1 MKYLVFLPVLFFSF
15 FGQAQGKKVTLEDM
29 WKKGTFSGDYV
40 RGFSSMQ
47 DGEHYTEIEDGEL
60 VKKSF
65 ATGKKVSTFDFYKT
79 LSYDGA
85 ELNISSFKFN
95 ETEDKMLIFTER
107 ESIYR
112 RSALYRVFVYD
123 LNKKELSLVS
133 EDKILH
139 ATFSPQSDK
148 VAFVKDNDLYY
159 LNLNTQETTR
169 ITNDGST
176 NIINGNCDWVYEEEF
191 GFTKAFEWSPDGKFL
206 AFYRFDQSQVPEFTM
221 MYFRHLKQKKLY
233 PEKYEFKYPKAGD
246 PNSTLKI
253 GLYNLS
259 NNRTEYSTFKEEY
272 IPRIKWTNYDNRL
285 VVYTLNRHQNELKF
299 YAVNP
304 NNVSDKEI
312 IYSEKNKYYIDIND
326 NITFL
331 KDQNEFLYTSEKSG
345 YNHIYCH
352 NVDKNKSK
360 QITKGEWE
368 VTNLHGVDEENKII
382 YYTSA
387 ENSPLE
393 RNLYR
398 ISMNGR
404 GKKNLTPEQG
414 YHSISFSKKFKYF
427 VDNFSTIKKPS
438 VFTMKDNKGNDIRTL
453 KDNAELKQTMRAYE
467 LGPIDLIK
475 VPLNKDLTLNGWMIK
490 PKVMEAGK
498 KYPLIMFQ
506 YSGPGSQQVA
516 NRFSGGNFWWYQM
529 LASQGYIVA
538 CVDGRGTGFRGEEFK
553 KMTYQQLG
561 KYESDDQI
569 AAAKYFG
576 ELDFVDKDRIGIWG
590 WSYGGYMS
598 SICIA
603 KGADVFKSAI
613 AVAPVTNWRYYDN
626 IYTERY
632 MRTPQENPDGYDDN
646 SPINMVDKIKGNY
659 LLIHGSGDDNV
670 HYQNT
675 MEMINALIAA
685 DVEYDT
691 EIYPNRN
698 HGIYG
703 GNTRY
708 HLYKKMTK
716 FWLENL

>member
-1 MKYLVFLPVLFFSF
+1 MKYLVFLPVLFLSLFAN
-15 FGQAQGKKVTLEDM
+15 AQNKKVTLEDL
-29 WKKGTFSGDYV
+29 WKRGTFQADYV

-65 ATGKKVSTFDFYKT
+65 ASGKKVNTYKFYKD
-79 LSYDGA
+79 LSYKGK
-85 ELNISSFKFN
+85 ELKVSSFKFN
-95 ETEDKMLIFTER
+95 DTEDKMLIYTER

-112 RSALYRVFVYD
+112 RSALYKVYMYD
-123 LNKKELSLVS
+123 LNKKELSLIS
-133 EDKILH
+133 EDKVLH

-148 VAFVKDNDLYY
+148 VAYVKDNNLYIR
-159 LNLNTQETTR
+159 LL
-169 ITNDGST
+169 TNSGSEIQVTKDGST

-191 GFTKAFEWSPDGKFL
+191 EFTKAFEWSPDGKHL

-221 MYFRHLKQKKLY
+221 MYFRKLY
-233 PEKYEFKYPKAGD
+233 PSKYEFKYPKAGD

-253 GLYNLS
+253 GMYTLAS
-259 NNRTEYSTFKEEY
+259 NKTTYSTFVEEY
-272 IPRIKWTNYDNRL
+272 IPRIKWTNFDNRL

-299 YAVNP
+299 YAANP
-304 NNVSDKEI
+304 NNTDNKTL
-312 IYSEKNKYYIDIND
+312 IYSEKNKYYVEIND

-331 KDQNEFLYTSEKSG
+331 KNQNAFLYTSEKSG

-352 NVDKNKSK
+352 NISNNRSK
-360 QITKGEWE
+360 QITKGNWE
-368 VTNLHGVDEENKII
+368 VTNLHGINETSKQI
-382 YYTSA
+382 YYTST

-393 RNLYR
+393 RNLYS
-398 ISMNGR
+398 ISMSGK
-404 GKKNLTPEQG
+404 GKKSLTPEQG
-414 YHSISFSKKFKYF
+414 YHSVSFSDKFKYF
-427 VDNFSTIKKPS
+427 VDDFSTIKKPS
-438 VFTMKDNKGNDIRTL
+438 LFTMKDNQGNVIRTL
-453 KDNAELKQTMRAYE
+453 KDNADLKKTMSEYD
-467 LGPIDLIK
+467 LGRINLIT
-475 VPLNKDLTLNGWMIK
+475 VPLNKGLVLNGWIIK
-490 PKVMEAGK
+490 PKTMDAGT

-506 YSGPGSQQVA
+506 YSGPGSQQVT
-516 NRFSGGNFWWYQM
+516 NKFQGGNYWWYQM
-529 LASQGYIVA
+529 LADKGYVVA
-538 CVDGRGTGFRGEEFK
+538 CVDARGTGFRGEEFK

-576 ELDFVDKDRIGIWG
+576 SLDFIDKDRIGIWG

-646 SPINMVDKIKGNY
+646 SPINMVDNIKGNY

-675 MEMINALIAA
+675 MEMINAMVKA
-685 DVEYDT
+685 DVAYDS